1 MGQPDRLL
9 IMTPKERIL
18 AVLNGQTPDK
28 VPFAPFGEL
37 IPRSTFELKFRNEGM
52 GFIIHH
58 GSVHQHND
66 TPWFEYHDGDKKTF
80 VLKLASGEL
89 SSEYQY
95 KKGASNNSE
104 ARDSLSPYQTKFF
117 IQTADDYKS
126 TAEYINS
133 TYFTFDNGDDAL
145 IDYYNGDESITHA
158 WTGEPPFMEAQYYL
172 GLENWSYHR
181 CDHPAEFGMLL
192 DALDKLQERRM
203 EYIIKSNQTIINLG
217 NLAGNFSPFD
227 FEKYMLPYFR
237 KYSLLLRK
245 AGKKSSVH
253 ADALNLKQHLSL
265 IPLCGV
271 DIAEAFTPPPVG
283 NLSLS
288 EARAAWGD
296 DIVIHINF
304 PESVFY
310 GGYEKTRQFTR
321 DLIREDPCPRK
332 IIGLTEM
339 GFIGVSAVNMVMF
352 KEGIQAIL
360 DAVNE
365 YGVY

>member
-1 MGQPDRLL
+1 MT
-9 IMTPKERIL
+9 MTPKERLL

-37 IPRSTFELKFRNEGM
+37 IPRSSFELKFRNEGM
-52 GFIIHH
+52 GFIVHH

-66 TPWFEYHDGDKKTF
+66 TPWCECHDGDKKTF
-80 VLKLASGEL
+80 VIKTASGEL
-89 SSEYQY
+89 TSEYRY

-104 ARDSLSPYQTKFF
+104 VQTKFF
-117 IQTADDYKS
+117 IETAEDYKS
-126 TAEYINS
+126 AVEYIS
-133 TYFTFDNGDDAL
+133 GTYFNFDNGDETL
-145 IDYYNGDESITHA
+145 IEYYNGDESITHA

-181 CDHPAEFGMLL
+181 YDHPAEFSMLL
-192 DALDKLQERRM
+192 DALDKMQERRM
-203 EYIIKSNQTIINLG
+203 EYIIESNQTIINLG
-217 NLAGNFSPFD
+217 NLAGNFSPAD

-237 KYSLLLRK
+237 KYSQLLRK

-253 ADALNLKQHLSL
+253 ADALNLKQHLAI
-265 IPLCGV
+265 IPACGV
-271 DIAEAFTPPPVG
+271 DIVEAFTPPPVG
-283 NLSLS
+283 NLSLG

-296 DIVIHINF
+296 ELIIHINF

-310 GGYEKTRQFTR
+310 SGYEKTRQFTR

-339 GFIGVSAVNMVMF
+339 GFIGVSAVNMDLF
-352 KEGIQAIL
+352 REGIQAIL